1 MDKHETAKNLMF
13 SLAQVAQFARQNLF
27 SDNLSQSEYLI
38 GSVMYESKKPAMSM
52 TELMA
57 RTQMSAPALSR
68 FLSRME
74 ERGYA
79 VRFHDEDN
87 KKNVLVALTDAAREK
102 NRHAQGAEHS
112 SDGRFCGQI
121 FAFGQP
127 DADKAD
133 RQNCEYEI
141 KIYILGGLKNVA
153 IKKHREGL

>member
-87 KKNVLVALTDAAREK
+87 KKNVMVALTDAARQNIRQTEDFVDK
-102 NRHAQGAEHS
+102 FS
-112 SDGRFCGQI
+112 LSDSQTLI
-121 FAFGQP
+121 KLI
-127 DADKAD
+127 DKIV
-133 RQNCEYEI
+133 NM
-141 KIYILGGLKNVA
+141 K
-153 IKKHREGL
+153 

>member
-57 RTQMSAPALSR
+57 RTQMSAPELSR

-87 KKNVLVALTDAAREK
+87 KKNVMVALTDAAREK
-102 NRHAQGAEHS
+102 IDTLREQNIRQTEDFVDKFS
-112 SDGRFCGQI
+112 LSDSQTLI
-121 FAFGQP
+121 KLI
-127 DADKAD
+127 DKIV
-133 RQNCEYEI
+133 NM
-141 KIYILGGLKNVA
+141 K
-153 IKKHREGL
+153 

>member
-1 MDKHETAKNLMF
+1 MLTISAGDKARAEKNMNRHETAKNLMF

-57 RTQMSAPALSR
+57 KTQMSAPALSR
-68 FLSRME
+68 FLNRME

-87 KKNVLVALTDAAREK
+87 KKTVMVALTDAAREK
-102 NRHAQGAEHS
+102 IDTLREQNIRQTEDFVDKFS
-112 SDGRFCGQI
+112 LSDSQTLI
-121 FAFGQP
+121 KLI
-127 DADKAD
+127 DKIV
-133 RQNCEYEI
+133 N
-141 KIYILGGLKNVA
+141 LK
-153 IKKHREGL
+153 

>member
-1 MDKHETAKNLMF
+1 MDKHETAKNLLF

-27 SDNLSQSEYLI
+27 SDNLSQSEYII

-57 RTQMSAPALSR
+57 RMQMSAPALSR

-87 KKNVLVALTDAAREK
+87 KKNVMVALTDAAREK
-102 NRHAQGAEHS
+102 IDTLREQNIRQMEDFVDKFS
-112 SDGRFCGQI
+112 LSDSQTLI
-121 FAFGQP
+121 KLI
-127 DADKAD
+127 DKIV
-133 RQNCEYEI
+133 NM
-141 KIYILGGLKNVA
+141 K
-153 IKKHREGL
+153 

>member
-87 KKNVLVALTDAAREK
+87 KKNVMVALTDAAREK
-102 NRHAQGAEHS
+102 IDTLREQNIRQTEDFVDKFS
-112 SDGRFCGQI
+112 LSDSQTLI
-121 FAFGQP
+121 KLI
-127 DADKAD
+127 DKIV
-133 RQNCEYEI
+133 NM
-141 KIYILGGLKNVA
+141 K
-153 IKKHREGL
+153 

>member
-87 KKNVLVALTDAAREK
+87 KKNVMVALTDAAREK
-102 NRHAQGAEHS
+102 STRSGSRTFVRRKILWTNF
-112 SDGRFCGQI
+112 RFRT
-121 FAFGQP
+121 A
-127 DADKAD
+127 
-133 RQNCEYEI
+133 R
-141 KIYILGGLKNVA
+141 
-153 IKKHREGL
+153 R